1 MFKDKYLSIFSHQMR
16 AIVFIILQIFF
27 ATPALSKIGDSP
39 VLAGEYS
46 VMRLLSRRFHSGTK
60 EINSV

>member
-1 MFKDKYLSIFSHQMR
+1 MFKDKYPSILSHQMR

-27 ATPALSKIGDSP
+27 AARALSKIGDSP
-39 VLAGEYS
+39 VLAGDYS
-46 VMRLLSRRFHSGTK
+46 VMRLLSSSFLLGTK

>member
-1 MFKDKYLSIFSHQMR
+1 MFKDKYLSTFSHQMR
-16 AIVFIILQIFF
+16 AIVFIILRIFF

-39 VLAGEYS
+39 VLAGDYS
-46 VMRLLSRRFHSGTK
+46 VMRLLSRRFLSGSE